1 MENPELA
8 LTEEQRQLQAAR
20 SMGLVPDER
29 PSAPPTAPPTTPQA
43 ATQAATPTTPQVA
56 QPATPETG
64 DNEANVMEMLGENI
78 RPITTQAAPQEQPQ
92 YRSRYEDQL
101 AALEAEK
108 QDKMGALIDFLQGA
122 GGKTS
127 FAATMAG
134 GGSRLRE
141 RDARLKQEKADV
153 LKSLIADERAQ
164 QAFGLDQRRATAAER
179 ANDIQEKLGLEG
191 LAARKEE
198 ASIAAKAA
206 VQKAQLEADKDATEA
221 EQKLNADV
229 ATAVMGSPEFLAA
242 QKEIEDKY
250 AGGFFS
256 AAEPEQAQAEIE
268 AMFRTIFARYKGRVT
283 EAARTGS
290 FPSAYK

>member
-1 MENPELA
+1 
-8 LTEEQRQLQAAR
+8 
-20 SMGLVPDER
+20 
-29 PSAPPTAPPTTPQA
+29 
-43 ATQAATPTTPQVA
+43 
-56 QPATPETG
+56 
-64 DNEANVMEMLGENI
+64 MLGENI
-78 RPITTQAAPQEQPQ
+78 RPTTTQAAPQEQPQ

-101 AALEAEK
+101 AALETEG

-141 RDARLKQEKADV
+141 RDARLDQEKADV
-153 LKSLIADERAQ
+153 LKNLIADERAQ
-164 QAFGLDQRRATAAER
+164 QAFGLDQRRAAAAER

-206 VQKAQLEADKDATEA
+206 VQKARIEADQNATEA

-229 ATAVMGSPEFLAA
+229 FAAVMESPEYLKAI
-242 QKEIEDKY
+242 KEIEAQY
-250 AGGFFS
+250 GGGLLS
-256 AAEPEQAQAEIE
+256 RAEPEQAQAAIN
-268 AMFRTIFARYKGRVT
+268 AKFRALFATYKGRMT

-290 FPSAYK
+290 FPAAYE